1 MKKTW
6 KRWLGTVA
14 AALVTSTA
22 LAQSPNEAGV
32 VTMRGQSPTYSEE
45 GSVQMGRASASA
57 TGTGIQ
63 QSQFAVDPG
72 DVFEDALGGNPGGYY
87 AENGGVGFAAPHNLS
102 DIQWRVG
109 NQSMDAYG
117 YNGGYSNINAFIPL
131 STDGEQSLIFLN
143 PRVNMSGSGNGGVN
157 VGLGYRFFDPVD
169 DRVYGVSGWFDYD
182 AGHRA
187 AYNQMGVSLESLGRY
202 FSARFNA
209 NLPLNDFNTFSTT
222 NAFGTPFFQGNNIAY
237 QFRFLREISYQD
249 YKLEIASPVPLL
261 GRYGA
266 EWAIGGYG
274 LVANTSSAKSSM
286 GISGRFELQVSEDFW
301 INTVVSNDK
310 IFGTNTSINLE
321 VTLPN
326 GRQTRWLRPN
336 RGHEKLM
343 ASVKRPYRVA
353 TATNTVTETQFFRDP
368 KDGTPIQVAHIDPTA
383 VNGAAAGTVLNPF
396 GSIQDYM
403 NLTTAQRSPFDMIYV
418 GRNVVD
424 GSDVDLNTTIELL
437 NCQRLLGTGTLAD
450 GSVHQFRAVDRGDGL
465 TSFNLPGFANSA
477 AQSAGANP
485 FLSNSGNV
493 GTPVVRINGNFTEVT
508 GFTIDAGRSAD
519 GIASVNAALVPR
531 SVDSFVITNN
541 TIQSAF
547 TAININSDTT
557 PAASGPSTMPISR
570 SQGFNDNIGIVA
582 NNTINGTT
590 GTIPNVGVTDGIHI
604 TQTAGTGASALN
616 LSVRKNTITGLTGED
631 IDGDG
636 VIDPGEDLN
645 GNGLLEPGAG
655 IIVTANAGTEILA
668 NASTAIPFTGILDNT
683 ITNSETG
690 ILLTAKGA
698 GSHIRLDAAR
708 NTVTGST
715 DAASGGMIINAV
727 TGLIDVE
734 TFSNNVVTGGL
745 GQGIAF
751 TSMVGGDIVFADP
764 VPIGPLHLVA
774 DPVILN
780 NTITGNRRSGLEFTA
795 IGAGSTVVVSDLTT
809 NIITGNGGPTILPTP
824 NDDQSNVF
832 ISAVAGG
839 NVTLD
844 SVVGNTIT
852 GATAGD
858 GIMVVSN
865 GVGSLV
871 DSDIGRLAGLLN
883 TITGNAQ
890 NGINVLATNGATA
903 QGSIVNNTISDNTL
917 NGILITALEPGSF
930 ADYNNVLNGRGITDN
945 IINGNTAAGISILAD
960 NTGALPGGG
969 VQALMLRNTISGAVG
984 NTQEFGIQVLGLR
997 TGDLNIDI
1005 GDTNPLNRNTITGN
1019 SDANVDVDLAGFSTA
1034 DVVIQNN
1041 IITNAL
1047 NGPSVDFAGDGVVF
1061 RTTDT
1066 SRLFNAQ
1073 VLNNTITGNADDGIR
1088 VLANAA
1094 SQIHA
1099 TGNPALPGLL
1109 VTGNTISGNLGD
1121 GIQIQRGGDAIIRSV
1136 IGTLGGVGVDP
1147 VLGNTITGN
1156 TNHGINVIT
1165 GGGSTP
1171 AGVSTRITVGQ
1182 NTISGNG
1189 TTTVGN
1195 GVNVVTND
1203 DSQTNVDL
1211 ISNVIQGLGTQN
1223 NGVSVTTNN
1232 ASVFGVFGGANA
1244 QFDGNIITGHSGDGI
1259 VLTTS
1264 NISQLGVDITGNTQQ
1279 AIISGNEVNGV
1290 SIVDQSVGAV
1300 MVVNI
1305 GNPASSGAGPGADV
1319 FPDAPDVVI
1328 AQNGNDAIRVAQIG
1342 AGSINLNVNNTLA
1355 SGNRVT
1361 GGVSRHGL
1369 SYNSDG
1375 QVTSGTANLT
1385 VDNSTFVDF
1394 GGDGMNF
1401 FYDHAFNP
1409 FGTQL
1414 NVNVTDSII
1423 GQTQFST
1430 NVGDGVDIEVHDNGA
1445 RFNFDN
1451 NTIQNNGGDGFRMV
1465 LLAEDMT
1472 TNLLNVFPDRD
1483 GNGDGTNETTDPDNP
1498 ALPGNHW
1505 ADPTFRD
1512 FTSNLSLTNNL
1523 IRFNGQDGV
1532 DLAIGAGTRLGTAGN
1547 RTIVRGNTM
1556 TGNANNGFLT
1566 RTITNALVAPPTD
1579 SVNRGENTVD
1589 TVRLDPMA
1597 FLFLAFGDNVQPNI
1611 TTQLNP
1617 TVRGGVIAAADA
1629 IKASPNRDIITL
1641 FDVNTNDLNNTINA
1655 GLPVSTLGTFL
1666 NGWNAPLTITNNV
1679 LGQGF
1684 IAPINTGNVNNVP

>member
-72 DVFEDALGGNPGGYY
+72 DVFEDALGGNLGGYY
-87 AENGGVGFAAPHNLS
+87 AENGGVGFASPHNLS

-109 NQSMDAYG
+109 NQSMEASG
-117 YNGGYSNINAFIPL
+117 YDGGYSNINAFIPL

-143 PRVNMSGSGNGGVN
+143 PRVNMSGSGNGGLN
-157 VGLGYRFFDPVD
+157 VGLGYRFFDPAD
-169 DRVYGVSGWFDYD
+169 DRVYGVSGWWDYD

-209 NLPLNDFNTFSTT
+209 NMPLNDFNTFYTT

-237 QFRFLREISYQD
+237 RFNFLRETSYQD
-249 YKLEIASPVPLL
+249 YKLEVASPVPLL

-310 IFGTNTSINLE
+310 VFGTNTSINLE
-321 VTLPN
+321 VTIPN

-336 RGHEKLM
+336 RGHEKLL
-343 ASVKRPYRVA
+343 ASVKRPYRVS
-353 TATNTVTETQFFRDP
+353 TATNAVAETQFFRDP
-368 KDGTPIQVAHIDPTA
+368 KDGSPIQVAHIDPTA
-383 VNGAAAGTVLNPF
+383 VNGVAAGSVLNPF

-403 NLTTAQRSPFDMIYV
+403 NLTTAQRTPFDIIYV

-424 GSDVDLNTTIELL
+424 GSDVDLNTTIEVL

-450 GSVHQFRAVDRGDGL
+450 GSVHEYRARDRGDGL
-465 TSFNLPGFANSA
+465 TAFNLPGFANGA
-477 AQSAGANP
+477 AQSVGANP

-531 SVDSFVITNN
+531 SVDSFVVTNN

-590 GTIPNVGVTDGIHI
+590 GTIPNIGVTDGIRI

-616 LSVRKNTITGLTGED
+616 LSVRNNTITGLTGED

-690 ILLTAKGA
+690 ILLTAQGA

-727 TGLIDVE
+727 TGLIDIE

-751 TSMVGGDIVFADP
+751 TSTVGGDIVFADP

-795 IGAGSTVVVSDLTT
+795 NGAGSTVVVSDLTT
-809 NIITGNGGPTILPTP
+809 NIITGNGGPTLLPTP

-858 GIMVVSN
+858 GITVVSD
-865 GVGSLV
+865 GLGSLV
-871 DSDIGRLAGLLN
+871 DSDIGTLAGLVN

-890 NGINVLATNGATA
+890 NGINVLAVNGATA
-903 QGSIVNNTISDNTL
+903 QGSIVNNVISDNTL
-917 NGILITALEPGSF
+917 NGILITAMEPGSL
-930 ADYNNVLNGRGITDN
+930 ADYNSVVNGRGITDN

-969 VQALMLRNTISGAVG
+969 VQALILRNTISGAVG

-1005 GDTNPLNRNTITGN
+1005 GDADPLNLNTITGN
-1019 SDANVDVDLAGFSTA
+1019 SDANIDVDLAGASTA

-1047 NGPSVDFAGDGVVF
+1047 DGPSVDFAGDGVVF

-1109 VTGNTISGNLGD
+1109 VTGNTITGNLGD
-1121 GIQIQRGGDAIIRSV
+1121 GIQIQREGDAIIRSI
-1136 IGTLGGVGVDP
+1136 IGTLGGLGVDP

-1156 TNHGINVIT
+1156 TNHGINVIS

-1171 AGVSTRITVGQ
+1171 AGVSTSITVGQ

-1244 QFDGNIITGHSGDGI
+1244 QFDGNIITGHGGDGI
-1259 VLTTS
+1259 VLTM
-1264 NISQLGVDITGNTQQ
+1264 NDISQLGVDITGNTQQ

-1290 SIVDQSVGAV
+1290 SVVDQSLGGV

-1328 AQNGNDAIRVAQIG
+1328 AQNGNDAIRVAQTG
-1342 AGSINLNVNNTLA
+1342 LGSIDLNVNNTLA

-1375 QVTSGTANLT
+1375 QLTGGTANLT

-1394 GGDGMNF
+1394 GGDGMNIDYNSF
-1401 FYDHAFNP
+1401 FIG
-1409 FGTQL
+1409 GTTL

-1430 NVGDGVDIEVHDNGA
+1430 NVGDGVDIEVSDNGA

-1465 LLAEDMT
+1465 LLAESML
-1472 TNLLNVFPDRD
+1472 TNRLVVFPDRD
-1483 GNGDGTNETTDPDNP
+1483 GNADGTNETTDPDNP
-1498 ALPGNHW
+1498 FLPGNHW
-1505 ADPTFRD
+1505 ADPNFVD

-1523 IRFNGQDGV
+1523 IRFNGLDGV
-1532 DLAIGAGTRLGTAGN
+1532 DLAIGAGTRLGTLGN

-1566 RTITNALVAPPTD
+1566 RTITNALVAPPLD
-1579 SVNRGENTVD
+1579 SVNQGENLVD

-1617 TVRGGVIAAADA
+1617 TVTGGVIVAADA
-1629 IKASPNRDIITL
+1629 IKASPNRDIITR

-1655 GLPVSTLGTFL
+1655 GIPVSTLGVFL
-1666 NGWNAPLTITNNV
+1666 NGWNAPITGTNNV
-1679 LGQGF
+1679 LGQTF
-1684 IAPINTGNVNNVP
+1684 FAPINTGNVNNVP